1 MRIYPTL
8 QGSILGSRGNSRLKR
23 ANHRPESTVGEK
35 RLIFIVF
42 FWGGHIRPGG
52 PSMTNFTPVTR
63 ALAAP
68 LWEWC
73 LKGTCP
79 FLLRATECRVM
90 QPPPPPLAPSQIFT
104 LIIRCS
110 LLTIVYVSVNKSS
123 RFFSLLNLLLNLLWR
138 KYILYYP
145 TCLWLYDSCP
155 DGEMV
160 CAGVSSF

>member
-42 FWGGHIRPGG
+42 FGGGTFDQGALLWLISPPSPELWLRHCESGVWKELVRSCSG
-52 PSMTNFTPVTR
+52 PLSAGSCN
-63 ALAAP
+63 L
-68 LWEWC
+68 
-73 LKGTCP
+73 
-79 FLLRATECRVM
+79 
-90 QPPPPPLAPSQIFT
+90 PPPLAPSQIFT